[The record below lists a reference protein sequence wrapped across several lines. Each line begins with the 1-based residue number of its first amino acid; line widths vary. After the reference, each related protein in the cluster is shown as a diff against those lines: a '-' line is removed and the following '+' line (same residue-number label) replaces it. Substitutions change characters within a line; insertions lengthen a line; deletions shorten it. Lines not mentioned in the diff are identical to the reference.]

1 MYVTRFRCG
10 ESRRRGIKPGFSDSG
25 ICMDEDL
32 RDLLELF
39 SEVPEVHG
47 VLNQLSG
54 SWGSESRMG
63 DSKLSTFG

>member
-1 MYVTRFRCG
+1 
-10 ESRRRGIKPGFSDSG
+10 
-25 ICMDEDL
+25 MDGDL
-32 RDLLELF
+32 RDLLELS